1 MHGFIFKAKSSFKDI
16 PGYNVV
22 LRMLVGMA
30 ARVRS

>member
-22 LRMLVGMA
+22 LRMLVGM
-30 ARVRS
+30 VT